1 MAVEVTLRE
10 SAVGDHGADL
20 WRHLIVHHKIPY
32 GYLVLYEKG
41 TVLQLRIIQ
50 VVTRPYDEYVL
61 PTGARVRPCSAH
73 TQLRAAR
80 GTSRAMCL
88 RRGAA
93 TAAGL
98 SYCMSSRT
106 GSLSYCMSSR
116 TGSLS
121 YCMSS
126 RIRVLD
132 LSVVACQAVQPP
144 GSLGYGARLVVVAS
158 NLRVSARRRNTAVLV

>member
-116 TGSLS
+116 
-121 YCMSS
+121 
-126 RIRVLD
+126 IRVLD
-132 LSVVACQAVQPP
+132 LSVVACQAVQPCHLDL
-144 GSLGYGARLVVVAS
+144 SATARASSSWRQIYGYRHGGAIRPYLYDI
-158 NLRVSARRRNTAVLV
+158 SAVDTY